1 MTLST
6 EELFKL
12 GLTYVGFNEK
22 SQDRQNLSDKTKT
35 RRFRAHYGV
44 GSAAIKALMDDLAQQ
59 GEPVSV
65 KKLFMAI
72 CWLKLYEIEEAL
84 AGRWGW
90 NEKTCRDAIQEYL
103 KRIRKLKAQKIRL
116 DNLPPNTKF
125 LGLDTVHVR
134 SEEFTCDPSSKW
146 WSHKF
151 NGPGVSFELVTDPI
165 EGKIRLVN
173 NLFLQ

>member
-1 MTLST
+1 
-6 EELFKL
+6 
-12 GLTYVGFNEK
+12 
-22 SQDRQNLSDKTKT
+22 
-35 RRFRAHYGV
+35 
-44 GSAAIKALMDDLAQQ
+44 MDDLAQQ

-165 EGKIRLVN
+165 EGKIR
-173 NLFLQ
+173 